1 VIALPSFL
9 KEHKNSHAAVLALLW
24 LAFLYS
30 WVGFTAEAPAGGQDS
45 WNHYLFARW
54 SFKHPELILDLWGKP
69 FFTALAAPFA
79 QFGIKTIYFLN
90 TTATLAT
97 AWLTYLTGRKLGM
110 RNAWMLILLM
120 GLQPVVL
127 ANFYSSLTEPTNA
140 LVLVWVMYL
149 IVSHRYTAGIIVAS
163 FLPIIRTEGLV
174 LIGALIP
181 FLIMRGK
188 WKHLLYLLSG
198 TLIFALIAALISGE
212 WNYFIAHNPYFSFEA
227 EGKFDPGS
235 GSFWHYIQA
244 QKSIT
249 GIWVTILV
257 FLSVPIVTNYIF
269 TRYKK
274 HTPHE
279 MSQFMLWV
287 ALPLFGGY
295 FFAHSFIWYA
305 GMLGSHGLV
314 RVFMVVSPVAAILA
328 QYSLHKIMSLD
339 IRFLNRG
346 IKVVTYIISIFIAFQ
361 GAGFDVPF
369 KGKNSIKGFPG
380 TPQWEEAMNFIDSKG
395 WSKYMIVHQLPEM
408 NVLLDLDPYEPVESA
423 IQNAG
428 VMQGMTQ
435 YLWSLDTREGYDWF
449 PEKTILIW
457 DNFHARR
464 DAPLPL
470 YTLRSLKQYQE
481 VAYFPSDIDTI
492 YDVRVFRK
500 KP

>member
-1 VIALPSFL
+1 
-9 KEHKNSHAAVLALLW
+9 
-24 LAFLYS
+24 
-30 WVGFTAEAPAGGQDS
+30 
-45 WNHYLFARW
+45 
-54 SFKHPELILDLWGKP
+54 
-69 FFTALAAPFA
+69 
-79 QFGIKTIYFLN
+79 
-90 TTATLAT
+90 
-97 AWLTYLTGRKLGM
+97 
-110 RNAWMLILLM
+110 
-120 GLQPVVL
+120 
-127 ANFYSSLTEPTNA
+127 
-140 LVLVWVMYL
+140 
-149 IVSHRYTAGIIVAS
+149 
-163 FLPIIRTEGLV
+163 
-174 LIGALIP
+174 
-181 FLIMRGK
+181 
-188 WKHLLYLLSG
+188 
-198 TLIFALIAALISGE
+198 
-212 WNYFIAHNPYFSFEA
+212 
-227 EGKFDPGS
+227 
-235 GSFWHYIQA
+235 
-244 QKSIT
+244 
-249 GIWVTILV
+249 
-257 FLSVPIVTNYIF
+257 
-269 TRYKK
+269 
-274 HTPHE
+274 
-279 MSQFMLWV
+279 MLWV

-361 GAGFDVPF
+361 GAGFDLPF

-380 TPQWEEAMNFIDSKG
+380 IPQWEEAMNFIDSKG

-470 YTLRSLKQYQE
+470 DTLRSLKQYQE